1 MPTVSTYKTEPQ
13 TLGEA
18 MLREVQASVAKIAT
32 VCGLRSPQA
41 VQFWRHGSKLPGPE
55 SRERLAANYGIPIDA
70 WSRPA
75 SGDEPAPLTSSTVAP
90 PANAS
95 ALAGV
100 HALLREV
107 RERRPQPGGPGG
119 DGVKPMD
126 YFRSVRVEMD
136 LLRQIAQ
143 FEQAA
148 EAMDDRIIRTNPRW
162 ARIRD
167 ELAEVL
173 SHYPEAAERVAAVLD
188 RLDV

>member
-1 MPTVSTYKTEPQ
+1 MPSLSVYKTEPA

-18 MLREVQASVAKIAT
+18 MLREIPASVAKIAT
-32 VCGLRSPQA
+32 ALGLRSPQA

-55 SRERLAANYGIPIDA
+55 SRERLAATYGIPIDA

-75 SGDEPAPLTSSTVAP
+75 NDQTSAEPAELGSTAPSAPAVSS
-90 PANAS
+90 S
-95 ALAGV
+95 ALEGV
-100 HALLREV
+100 RALLKEV
-107 RERRPQPGGPGG
+107 RSRRPAPGA
-119 DGVKPMD
+119 DATSMD
-126 YFRSVRVEMD
+126 YFRSVRLEAD

-162 ARIRD
+162 AKIRD
-167 ELAEVL
+167 GLADVL
-173 SHYPEAAERVAAVLD
+173 AHYPDAAERVAAMLD